1 MKASH
6 SRGFDV
12 TVVIPA
18 HNEAD
23 TLRACLTS
31 IRDSLRFAAEGK
43 LLASAQVVVVA
54 HRCSDESI
62 AEARSVIGPD
72 LPGVVLVFDDEADVG
87 RVRDAGVRVG
97 LALLGSYVPEHSW
110 ILSTD
115 ADTVVPS
122 NWVAACLGEA
132 AAALAH
138 CVVGL
143 AHLDA
148 WRGSPQAEASYAA
161 LIDEKIRAGTH
172 DHVYGAN
179 LAVRADA
186 YVAVGGFPLE
196 GHGEDRRLVDAL
208 QRSGYRVL
216 RSLEVEV
223 TTSGRTVG
231 RARDGLADL
240 LRELNAST
248 RATDFKPT
256 STT

>member
-1 MKASH
+1 LKTGRT
-6 SRGFDV
+6 RGFDV
-12 TVVIPA
+12 TVVVPA
-18 HNEAD
+18 HNEAE

-31 IRDSLRFAAEGK
+31 VRDSLRYAERGK

-62 AEARSVIGPD
+62 AEARSVVGPD

-87 RVRDAGVRVG
+87 RVRDVGVRVG
-97 LALLGSYVPEHSW
+97 LALLGTYSAEHSW

-132 AAALAH
+132 AAAFAQ

-161 LIDEKIRAGTH
+161 LIDDKITAGTH
-172 DHVYGAN
+172 GHVYGAN
-179 LAVRADA
+179 LAVRVDA
-186 YVAVGGFPLE
+186 YLAVGGFPAH

-208 QRSGYRVL
+208 QRSGYGVL
-216 RSLEVEV
+216 RSREVVV
-223 TTSGRTVG
+223 TTSGRTIG

-240 LRELNAST
+240 LRELDAST
-248 RATDFKPT
+248 RAAEIKPT